1 MGEEITCEERLN
13 VLDEQVRAYLAKAF
27 KAQHSTKQTDCMIG
41 YLRDMLLKVSWR
53 CASYTCIGLKRLECA
68 QYYSLQFK
76 RLSDQNCAAR
86 SLDHPNILFSLHLAE
101 SEICCKIKTY

>member
-41 YLRDMLLKVSWR
+41 YLRDMLLKVS
-53 CASYTCIGLKRLECA
+53 
-68 QYYSLQFK
+68 
-76 RLSDQNCAAR
+76 
-86 SLDHPNILFSLHLAE
+86 
-101 SEICCKIKTY
+101 